1 MPIHTFDNETGL
13 PVEVAER
20 IKARLRALEDED
32 ARLKEEN
39 MKLNTII
46 QEATEKIKALEDE
59 NARLRAENEELR
71 RRVGEIEA
79 GALGIRK
86 VSDENEERI
95 ELAPGG
101 EFIAQLTGDGVLK
114 PIQPNVLR
122 IGDGDA
128 YLNDVVTAN
137 ITVASSMKDKK
148 DIADVDFS
156 GVALPAPK
164 KYRRAKGREREE
176 IFFLAEE
183 MPGILRAGDG
193 IDLKALIAFMAW
205 KLNQL
210 EREVAKLKS
219 KA

>member
-1 MPIHTFDNETGL
+1 MPRVEIIDPETGM

-20 IKARLRALEDED
+20 IKQRLR
-32 ARLKEEN
+32 
-39 MKLNTII
+39 
-46 QEATEKIKALEDE
+46 ALEDE
-59 NARLRAENEELR
+59 NARLRMENEELK

-86 VSDENEERI
+86 VADESGERI

-183 MPGILRAGDG
+183 VPDILRAGDG
-193 IDLKALIAFMAW
+193 IELKALIAFMAW

-210 EREVAKLKS
+210 EQKMEELKKAKT
-219 KA
+219 

>member
-1 MPIHTFDNETGL
+1 MPRVEIIDPETGL

-20 IKARLRALEDED
+20 IKQRLRALEDEN
-32 ARLKEEN
+32 AKLREEN
-39 MKLNTII
+39 
-46 QEATEKIKALEDE
+46 EALKQRI
-59 NARLRAENEELR
+59 
-71 RRVGEIEA
+71 GEIEA

-86 VSDENEERI
+86 VADENGERI

-156 GVALPAPK
+156 GVALPRPK
-164 KYRRAKGREREE
+164 KYRRAKGRGREE

-183 MPGILRAGDG
+183 MPDVFRAGDG

-210 EREVAKLKS
+210 TQLVEELK
-219 KA
+219 KARP

>member
-1 MPIHTFDNETGL
+1 MPQIIDGETGL

-20 IKARLRALEDED
+20 IKQRL
-32 ARLKEEN
+32 
-39 MKLNTII
+39 
-46 QEATEKIKALEDE
+46 KALEDE
-59 NARLRAENEELR
+59 NMRLREENEILKR
-71 RRVGEIEA
+71 RIDEIEA

-86 VSDENEERI
+86 VSDESGERI

-101 EFIAQLTGDGVLK
+101 EFTTQLTGDGVLK
-114 PIQPNVLR
+114 PIQPNVLKV
-122 IGDGDA
+122 GDDEA
-128 YLNDVVTAN
+128 YLNDVITAN
-137 ITVASSMKDKK
+137 ITVASSIKDKK
-148 DIADVDFS
+148 DMADVDFS

-164 KYRRAKGREREE
+164 KYRRVKGREREE

-183 MPGILRAGDG
+183 MPDILRVGDG

>member
-1 MPIHTFDNETGL
+1 MAWIDGQTGL
-13 PVEVAER
+13 PIEIAER
-20 IKARLRALEDED
+20 IKQRLR
-32 ARLKEEN
+32 
-39 MKLNTII
+39 
-46 QEATEKIKALEDE
+46 ALEDE
-59 NARLRAENEELR
+59 NARLRMENEELK

-86 VSDENEERI
+86 VADESGERI

-101 EFIAQLTGDGVLK
+101 EFITQLTGDGVLK

-164 KYRRAKGREREE
+164 KYRRAKGRGREE

-183 MPGILRAGDG
+183 VPDILRAGDG

-205 KLNQL
+205 KIGQL
-210 EREVAKLKS
+210 EQKMEELK
-219 KA
+219 KPRA

>member
-1 MPIHTFDNETGL
+1 MAWIDGETGL
-13 PVEVAER
+13 P
-20 IKARLRALEDED
+20 LEI
-32 ARLKEEN
+32 A
-39 MKLNTII
+39 
-46 QEATEKIKALEDE
+46 EKIKARFKILEDE
-59 NARLRAENEELR
+59 NARLRMENEVLKQR
-71 RRVGEIEA
+71 IGEIEA

-86 VSDENEERI
+86 VADESGERI

-101 EFIAQLTGDGVLK
+101 DFITQLTSDGVLK

-137 ITVASSMKDKK
+137 ITVASSIKDKK

-156 GVALPAPK
+156 GIVLPRPK
-164 KYRRAKGREREE
+164 KYKRAKGREREE
-176 IFFLAEE
+176 IFFLVEE
-183 MPGILRAGDG
+183 MPSILRAGDG

-210 EREVAKLKS
+210 EQEVAKLKS